1 MREDRWGL
9 GSLICI
15 MRVTKQLEDGKSQ
28 GLVGTTGIVYTVT
41 VMEFTGYYLLKD
53 SYRSLCIRT
62 VIMTCACFSE
72 TQSLQLVFV
81 LLVTSLRKKSSIHL
95 LHHVYLV
102 VSGKGERGAKGGRQG
117 RRETDCILRRG
128 TLFP

>member
-28 GLVGTTGIVYTVT
+28 RLVYTTT

-53 SYRSLCIRT
+53 SYHSLCIRT

-117 RRETDCILRRG
+117 RREIDCILRWG